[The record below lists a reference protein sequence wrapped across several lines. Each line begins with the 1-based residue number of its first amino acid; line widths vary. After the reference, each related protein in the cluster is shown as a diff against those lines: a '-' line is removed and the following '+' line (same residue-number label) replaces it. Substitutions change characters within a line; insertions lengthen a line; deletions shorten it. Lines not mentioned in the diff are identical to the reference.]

1 LLGSVFAL
9 MKKKKSI
16 VLFLSITFLFWTSLY
31 LYVPTLPTYIKMKTP
46 QLATVGLVLSM
57 YGLCVALI
65 RLPMG
70 LAGDVIGWGKP
81 LILLGIFFSAF
92 GAFVMGKG
100 STIWWLAAG
109 RALTG
114 LSAGTWVLLI
124 TVFSTYFD
132 MDQSVYA
139 SSMLTFFAS
148 LGRMIST
155 GSTGFLN
162 RIGGY
167 SFSFYLAAV
176 TACISFVLVLF
187 VNEKHRDPRKVT
199 PASIV
204 RLLVNRYVLLPTLIS
219 IVVHYADWS
228 VTFGFLPVL
237 LQDMGAGD
245 ITKSLLISVNIAS
258 ITAANLLNTLVL
270 RKVRYTLLLL
280 PGAFLFFIGMII
292 IICARS
298 VQGVFPGT
306 ICMGFAFGMVYP
318 ILIGLSIQKVA
329 RNERSTAMGIHQS
342 LYAVGMFVGPWLSG
356 IIADRTGIR
365 PMFGITAG
373 FYLCAVYSLVF
384 LLMRRE
390 ADKKNTGL
398 FPDVQSAAN
407 NGDTLH

>member
-1 LLGSVFAL
+1 
-9 MKKKKSI
+9 MKEKTSI
-16 VLFLSITFLFWTSLY
+16 VLFLVITFLFWTSLY

-46 QLATVGLVLSM
+46 QLAIVGLVLSM
-57 YGLCVALI
+57 YGLWMAFI

-81 LILLGIFFSAF
+81 LILLGVFFSAF

-100 STIWWLAAG
+100 NTIWWLATG

-139 SSMLTFFAS
+139 SSMLTFSAS
-148 LGRMIST
+148 LGRMVGT

-167 SFSFYLAAV
+167 SLSFYLASI
-176 TACISFVLVLF
+176 TACIAFVFVLF
-187 VNEKHRDPRKVT
+187 VKENRREPRKVT
-199 PASIV
+199 TASIV
-204 RLLVNRYVLLPTLIS
+204 GLLVNRYVMLPTFIS

-237 LQDMGAGD
+237 LQEMGAGD
-245 ITKSLLISVNIAS
+245 VTKSLLIGINIAS
-258 ITAANLLNTLVL
+258 ITAANLLNTIVL
-270 RKVRYTLLLL
+270 RKMKHTLLLMF
-280 PGAFLFFIGMII
+280 GAFLFFMGMVII
-292 IICARS
+292 IFAQT
-298 VQGVFPGT
+298 VQAVFPGT
-306 ICMGFAFGMVYP
+306 MCMGFAFGIVYP
-318 ILIGLSIQKVA
+318 ILIGMSIQRVG

-365 PMFGITAG
+365 PMFAVTAG
-373 FYLCAVYSLVF
+373 FYLCAVYGLIL

-390 ADKKNTGL
+390 TDKKNTGL
-398 FPDVQSAAN
+398 FHVVHKAEEK
-407 NGDTLH
+407 GDRLQ